1 MTDAL
6 ERTFNL
12 EQFRS
17 ISHAISTYDDP
28 KLLLTHITEGI
39 ALAFKIKG
47 CCTLVLDEKENQ
59 LFMVSSYGISQEY
72 LEKGPIFIDEKDPVL
87 IKGEP
92 VFIQNVQTDP
102 RVQYPKQAADEN
114 IGSMLSIPIKFR
126 HTVTGVV
133 RMYHHEAIT
142 VCQEDLE
149 SLSVLLEHLGI
160 VIENTG
166 LKNVIDQFKVA
177 MGNLPH
183 RLLDC
188 RRYR

>member
-1 MTDAL
+1 MTNAL
-6 ERTFNL
+6 ERKFNL

-28 KLLLTHITEGI
+28 KLLLAHITEGI
-39 ALAFKIKG
+39 ALTFKIKG

-72 LEKGPIFIDEKDPVL
+72 LEKGPIFIDEKDSALV
-87 IKGEP
+87 KGEP
-92 VFIQNVQTDP
+92 VFIQDMQDDP

-114 IGSMLSIPIKFR
+114 IASMLSIPIKFR

-133 RMYHHEAIT
+133 RMYHNKVIAIGE
-142 VCQEDLE
+142 EDME
-149 SLSVLLEHLGI
+149 SLSVLFEHLGV
-160 VIENTG
+160 VIENNG

-177 MGNLPH
+177 MSNLPH
-183 RLLDC
+183 RLLD
-188 RRYR
+188 